1 MRLSLFNN
9 EDEPE
14 VSMSPLIDCVFLLL
28 IFFLVSTMT
37 KVKNRDISVDLPTSE
52 SAIKLKPDDKQAF
65 TRLFHT
71 YYKDLVLFGG
81 TYIPEKSTCE
91 DIVQNI
97 FLKLWNDRK
106 SLEIENSLKSYLLK
120 AVRNY
125 CLDELRHRRIIDEH
139 VAYEL
144 KSGSIDI
151 DTTENYILYSDLC
164 RQLKNALEQLPP
176 QEREVFEMSRLENIK
191 YQEIAN
197 RLNISVRTVE
207 VRISKALKQLR
218 ILLKDFYLLL
228 FFFLFH

>member
-1 MRLSLFNN
+1 M
-9 EDEPE
+9 EWPE
-14 VSMSPLIDCVFLLL
+14 IIGNWEL
-28 IFFLVSTMT
+28 T
-37 KVKNRDISVDLPTSE
+37 
-52 SAIKLKPDDKQAF
+52 
-65 TRLFHT
+65 
-71 YYKDLVLFGG
+71 
-81 TYIPEKSTCE
+81 
-91 DIVQNI
+91 
-97 FLKLWNDRK
+97 
-106 SLEIENSLKSYLLK
+106 KSYLLK

-139 VAYEL
+139 IAYEL
-144 KSGSIDI
+144 KSDSIDI

-218 ILLKDFYLLL
+218 ILLKDFIYY
-228 FFFLFH
+228 FFISFPLMNVGFSFWNVYYI

>member
-1 MRLSLFNN
+1 MLNIQQQTSDDR
-9 EDEPE
+9 
-14 VSMSPLIDCVFLLL
+14 
-28 IFFLVSTMT
+28 FLV
-37 KVKNRDISVDLPTSE
+37 I
-52 SAIKLKPDDKQAF
+52 ALKQDDKQAF
-65 TRLFHT
+65 TRLFHA

-106 SLEIENSLKSYLLK
+106 TLEIENSLKSYLLK

-144 KSGSIDI
+144 
-151 DTTENYILYSDLC
+151 NSDLC